1 MNTNLPFQF
10 ISVDSAISLLDAR
23 GHVLT
28 LMDECGFFL
37 CQHGSIDVSLND
49 KSYLMKEGNVYY
61 YMPSTYVSILGSSPD
76 LEGIVVKCNIEFVMP
91 LIQHLFDSGHYL
103 TMRDNPCIMLSE
115 QQRTAIERLAGILN
129 DHLSQAEAVS
139 ESVAADLMLKQVILS
154 LAQSLFYE
162 LMYAYK
168 SNQGVV
174 PQAHNAHDNIFQQ
187 FLISLFKNYKQER
200 EVTFYAT
207 EQSLSPRYFSS
218 IVKERSGHSAL
229 QWIIQMVISSTK
241 QELANTDRTIKEI
254 ALDFNFPS
262 QSFFGKYF
270 KQYVGLSPKAYRR
283 QVRTSKE

>member
-241 QELANTDRTIKEI
+241 QELANTERTIKEI

>member
-139 ESVAADLMLKQVILS
+139 ESVATDLMLKQVILS

>member
-139 ESVAADLMLKQVILS
+139 ESVAANLMLKQVILS

-162 LMYAYK
+162 LMFAYK